1 MVNKI
6 KKTVLF
12 PEGYWKKG
20 GGELLGFAIIIPCI
34 MLLIMA
40 IVAAT
45 QIANVNQALNYCAYN
60 TCRTAVVS
68 DNYAAAEQRV
78 QEAYELQFGSDNYQ
92 RHGYEPVSLEL
103 IDPSIPW
110 QKGNFVR
117 CTVRY
122 HINTIMPFTSGVRE
136 YSIVM
141 MIENGNGKPKDGDK

>member
-1 MVNKI
+1 MPNKPP
-6 KKTVLF
+6 TAPLF
-12 PEGYWKKG
+12 SKGYWRKG

-40 IVAAT
+40 IVAST
-45 QIANVNQALNYCAYN
+45 QIANINQALNYCAYN

-78 QEAYELQFGSDNYQ
+78 QESYELQFGSENY
-92 RHGYEPVSLEL
+92 RKYGYEPVTLEL
-103 IDPSIPW
+103 IDSSLPW

-141 MIENGNGKPKDGDK
+141 MIENGNGST

>member
-1 MVNKI
+1 MLTRLKNKY
-6 KKTVLF
+6 LCL
-12 PEGYWKKG
+12 PEEYWKKG

-45 QIANVNQALNYCAYN
+45 QIANINQALNYCAYN
-60 TCRTAVVS
+60 ACRTAVVS
-68 DNYAAAEQRV
+68 DSYAAAEQRV
-78 QEAYELQFGSDNYQ
+78 QESYELQFGTENS
-92 RHGYEPVSLEL
+92 RKHGYEPVSLEM
-103 IDPSIPW
+103 INPGETW
-110 QKGNFVR
+110 KKGNFVK

-141 MIENGNGKPKDGDK
+141 MIENGNGT